1 MQNQVLHLQ
10 DKVGPFARSA
20 ADAVLVLDTIRGR
33 DPADASSFDSHME
46 DPFTLPIQNLTVGY
60 LPQTPDSVSLAAT

>member
-10 DKVGPFARSA
+10 DKVGPFASSA